1 MTAQVL
7 RGKEIAAHVLDQLSE
22 RARRLNDDGI
32 RPCLTFVMIG
42 TSPPAEVYAER
53 LEKLGSRVGVQV
65 ARHQMRCNISAAELE
80 QEVAALSAEP
90 HTDGILVQMPL
101 PDHLLPARLSAIMDP
116 RKDVDGVTI
125 HNAGQL
131 YLGLPGRRPSTASAI
146 MQILEWSGCPILGRH
161 AVIVGRSNV
170 VGHPVAELLLQQDAT
185 VTVTHRQ
192 TPDLGA
198 LTRQGD
204 ILVVAAGEV
213 GLITPDM
220 VKEGAVIV
228 DAGINVTDHG
238 VVGDVDY
245 VGCSEVAGAITPV
258 PGGVGPVT
266 NACLLRSVVDSA
278 EQRGG

>member
-1 MTAQVL
+1 
-7 RGKEIAAHVLDQLSE
+7 
-22 RARRLNDDGI
+22 
-32 RPCLTFVMIG
+32 MIG
-42 TSPPAEVYAER
+42 SSPPAEVYATR
-53 LEKLGSRVGVQV
+53 LEKLGNRVGVQV
-65 ARHQMRCNISAAELE
+65 ARHQMSCEISVRELE
-80 QEVAALSAEP
+80 EEVAALSADP

-101 PDHLLPARLSAIMDP
+101 PDHLLPARLSGIMDP

-125 HNAGQL
+125 HNAGEL

-146 MQILEWSGCPILGRH
+146 MQILEWSGCPILGQH

-204 ILVVAAGEV
+204 ILVVAAGEI
-213 GLITPDM
+213 GLITRGM
-220 VKEGAVIV
+220 VKQGVVIV
-228 DAGINVTDHG
+228 DAGINVTDDG

-245 VGCSEVAGAITPV
+245 TGCSEVAGAITPV

-278 EQRGG
+278 EQRGE